1 MVLIFLLNNIIFKSE
16 NKFKLIFIDFKFID
30 SINDF
35 ELFLVNVLEKLNC
48 SVVIIVI
55 VIVFIIVIYF

>member
-1 MVLIFLLNNIIFKSE
+1 MLNNIIFKSE
-16 NKFKLIFIDFKFID
+16 NKFKLILIDFKFID

>member
-1 MVLIFLLNNIIFKSE
+1 MLNNIIFKSE
-16 NKFKLIFIDFKFID
+16 NKFKLIFIDFKVID

-48 SVVIIVI
+48 NVVIIVR

>member
-1 MVLIFLLNNIIFKSE
+1 MVLIFLLNNRIFKSE

>member
-1 MVLIFLLNNIIFKSE
+1 MLNNIIFKSE

-48 SVVIIVI
+48 SVVIIVK

>member
-1 MVLIFLLNNIIFKSE
+1 MLNNIIFKSE

-35 ELFLVNVLEKLNC
+35 ELFFVKVLEKINC
-48 SVVIIVI
+48 SVVIFVI

>member
-1 MVLIFLLNNIIFKSE
+1 MLNNIIFKSE

-30 SINDF
+30 SINVF

>member
-1 MVLIFLLNNIIFKSE
+1 MLNKRIFWGE
-16 NKFKLIFIDFKFID
+16 NKFKIIFIYFKFID

>member
-1 MVLIFLLNNIIFKSE
+1 MVIIFLLNNIIFKSE

>member
-16 NKFKLIFIDFKFID
+16 NKFKLIFIGKFID